1 MSERATRSG
10 ARDRA
15 ASLGF
20 AVIGAGFIG
29 RIHAEVIEKLDGA
42 HLACIVDTDPARA
55 EALAADHGDVA
66 TFASLEDALAGA
78 PVQAVA
84 ICTPTGVHGEGAIA
98 ALRAGLHTVIEKP
111 AEVTLAH
118 CDEII
123 AAAEAAGPAV
133 KVAVISQHRFDPS
146 TEIVLDQLE
155 RGGFGTVTS
164 GIASTNWWR
173 GQDYYDSG
181 DWRGTWELDGG
192 GALMNQGIHAV
203 DLLIAMMG
211 RPVQVF
217 AQTGLLAHERIDV
230 EDTAV
235 AVVTFD
241 SGAIGVLHATTAAF
255 PGLTVRVSLM
265 GSRGSAIID
274 NDELVY
280 VHAATGDIG
289 QTGYGA
295 DPTKTNQ
302 VAEYARRGPVA
313 PTYIDAPGNLSDA
326 HVHQYRDFLS
336 SIRDDRPPRVGLAE
350 NRRCLA
356 VIEAVYESARTG
368 QPVRVDD

>member
-1 MSERATRSG
+1 MTADTSTEQSTDTS
-10 ARDRA
+10 
-15 ASLGF
+15 SLGF
-20 AVIGAGFIG
+20 AVVGAGFIG
-29 RIHAEVIEKLDGA
+29 GVHADVISNLDGT
-42 HLACIVDTDPARA
+42 HLACVVDTVPERAR
-55 EALAADHGDVA
+55 ELADRWGGVPIYP
-66 TFASLEDALAGA
+66 TIEDAITAGRID
-78 PVQAVA
+78 AVA
-84 ICTPTGVHGEGAIA
+84 ICTPTGVHGAGAIA
-98 ALRAGLHTVIEKP
+98 ALEAGLHTVIEKP
-111 AEVTLAH
+111 AEVTPEAT
-118 CDEII
+118 DRII
-123 AAAEAAGPAV
+123 AASRAAGPAV

-146 TEIVLDQLE
+146 TEIVLDQLD
-155 RGGFGTVTS
+155 RGGFGTITS

-203 DLLIAMMG
+203 DLLIALMG
-211 RPVQVF
+211 RPVLVS

-230 EDTAV
+230 EDVAV
-235 AVVTFD
+235 AVVTFA
-241 SGAIGVLHATTAAF
+241 SGALGILHATTAAF

-265 GSRGSAIID
+265 GSRGSAVID

-280 VHAATGDIG
+280 IHTAAGDIG
-289 QTGYGA
+289 DTGYGA
-295 DPTKTNQ
+295 DPTSTNQ
-302 VAEYARRGPVA
+302 VADHAARGPVA

-326 HVHQYRDFLS
+326 HVQQYRDFVQS
-336 SIRDDRPPRVGLAE
+336 VRGDRQPRVGLAE